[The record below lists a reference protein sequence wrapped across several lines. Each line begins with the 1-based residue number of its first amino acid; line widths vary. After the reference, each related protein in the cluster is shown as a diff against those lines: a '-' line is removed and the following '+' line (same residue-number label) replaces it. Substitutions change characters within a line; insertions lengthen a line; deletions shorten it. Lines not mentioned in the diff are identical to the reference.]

1 MAASPVFSAA
11 FRRVLHRAARAFS
24 RIQEAERKT
33 TLAITPTRDVEL
45 GDATVHAKTVAG
57 CERALSSPHSEWRL
71 AAAARSAGEAQISLL
86 RQTLRPD
93 PVYGELLE
101 PAAMNRL
108 AVRTVPRWHFAMLN
122 DSERNDALAVTL
134 ERMVR
139 PGSHVLDI
147 GAGSG
152 LLAMM
157 AARAGAGHV
166 TSCEE
171 NPLLAELATQIVA
184 AHGMSEVITVVPKRS
199 TDLAVGQD
207 LPRPADVI
215 VAEVVDCGLVGEGI
229 LPTVAHARQH
239 LLAAGGRLVPRTG
252 RLLGALV
259 QSPVVARLN
268 GVHHV
273 SGFDLRLFNQV
284 ATLGHFPIRLL
295 TWPHRLLSPP
305 TELACF
311 DFEHD
316 DLGDGRREVT
326 LPAAAGQAHG
336 LVAWFELDL
345 GAGVVLRN
353 SPDNVGSHWMQ
364 AYIPFSRPV
373 PTSELRPARVEV
385 AWRDGQLSAH
395 VLTRTPVER

>member
-1 MAASPVFSAA
+1 
-11 FRRVLHRAARAFS
+11 
-24 RIQEAERKT
+24 
-33 TLAITPTRDVEL
+33 LAITPTRGYEL
-45 GDATVHAKTVAG
+45 GDATLQANTVAG
-57 CERALSSPHSEWRL
+57 AEPTLGKPQAEWRV

-86 RQTLRPD
+86 REMLRPD

-101 PAAMNRL
+101 PAAMSRL

-122 DSERNDALAVTL
+122 DSERNDALAVAL
-134 ERMVR
+134 ERVVR

-166 TSCEE
+166 TSCET

-184 AHGMSEVITVVPKRS
+184 AHGMSDVITVVPKRS
-199 TDLAVGQD
+199 TDLVVGQD

-229 LPTVAHARQH
+229 LPTIAHARQH
-239 LLAAGGRLVPRTG
+239 LLATGGRLVPHTG

-259 QSPVVARLN
+259 QSPAAAQLN
-268 GVHHV
+268 GVHQV

-284 ATLGHFPIRLL
+284 ATPGHFPIRLQ

-305 TELACF
+305 TELARF
-311 DFEHD
+311 DFERD
-316 DLGDGRREVT
+316 DLGDGWRRVM
-326 LPAAAGQAHG
+326 LPVATGHAHG
-336 LVAWFELDL
+336 LVAWFEIDL

-353 SPDNVGSHWMQ
+353 SPDNFGSHWMQ

-373 PTSELRPARVEV
+373 PTSEQWPTRVEV

-395 VLTRTPVER
+395 ILTPAPAER

>member
-1 MAASPVFSAA
+1 
-11 FRRVLHRAARAFS
+11 
-24 RIQEAERKT
+24 
-33 TLAITPTRDVEL
+33 LATTPTRGYEL
-45 GDATVHAKTVAG
+45 GETMLPTSIAANSKSVFSGPQT
-57 CERALSSPHSEWRL
+57 ERRV
-71 AAAARSAGEAQISLL
+71 AAAARSAGEAEISQL
-86 RQTLRPD
+86 REMLRPD

-101 PAAMNRL
+101 PAASGRL

-122 DSERNDALAVTL
+122 DSERNDALAVAL
-134 ERMVR
+134 ERVVR
-139 PGSHVLDI
+139 PGAHVLDI

-184 AHGMSEVITVVPKRS
+184 AHGLSDVITVVPKRS
-199 TDLAVGQD
+199 TNLVVGQD
-207 LPRPADVI
+207 LPRPADVV

-229 LPTVAHARQH
+229 LPTMTHARRH
-239 LLAAGGRLVPRTG
+239 LLGVGGRLVPRSG

-259 QSPVVARLN
+259 QSPAAARLN
-268 GVHHV
+268 GVHQV

-284 ATLGHFPIRLL
+284 ATPGHFPIRLL

-305 TELACF
+305 TELARL
-311 DFEHD
+311 DFLHD
-316 DLGDGRREVT
+316 DLADDRRQVT
-326 LPAAAGQAHG
+326 LPATAGQAHG

-353 SPDNVGSHWMQ
+353 SPDNLGSHWMQ
-364 AYIPFSRPV
+364 AYLPFSRPV
-373 PTSELRPARVEV
+373 PTSEQWPTRVEV
-385 AWRDGQLSAH
+385 AWWDGQLSAH
-395 VLTRTPVER
+395 VLTTTPGER